1 MRIGQGFDVHA
12 LVAGRPLLLGGV
24 EVPYERGLAGHSDG
38 DVLIHA
44 IIDALLGAAA
54 LGDIGGMFPDAD
66 ERWAGAR
73 SLDLLARAYGRVR
86 AAGYVVRNVDS
97 TVVCEAPRLAAHIGA
112 MQERIGGVL
121 EIDITLVGVKATT
134 TDGLGFTGEGAGIAA
149 LAVVLLQ

>member
-12 LVAGRPLLLGGV
+12 LVEGRPLLLGGV

-38 DVLIHA
+38 DVLLHA

-66 ERWAGAR
+66 ECWAGAR
-73 SLDLLARAYGRVR
+73 SLDLLAGAYGRVR

-112 MQERIGGVL
+112 MQERIAGVL